1 MNLTIRPRRLRTT
14 PVLRKMV
21 RETRI
26 DASTLIYPMFV
37 IEGTDI
43 REEIPSLPG
52 QYRVSLNH
60 LAAELESVVKA
71 GVSAVMFFGIP
82 AHKDAVGSGAWD
94 EHGIVQEAFRL
105 ARKEFPDLYLIG
117 DVCMCEYTDHGHC
130 GILNDH
136 TVDNDKTLKSLA
148 KIAVSQVEAG
158 ADMAPLSMRRAISRR
173 RSCPTP
179 SSTPPHSTARSA
191 RQPDPRR
198 NSVTA
203 AAIRWT
209 STTAARQG
217 KRQSS
222 IWPRA
227 QTS

>member
-52 QYRVSLNH
+52 QYRVSLDH
-60 LAAELESVVKA
+60 LAEELESVVNA

-148 KIAVSQVEAG
+148 RIAVSQVEAG
-158 ADMAPLSMRRAISRR
+158 ADMVAPSDMMDGRVAAIRAALDEAGSLLQLPRGQLEPLPDRVRVKIVILLQRR
-173 RSCPTP
+173 RSRICSAALLAPL
-179 SSTPPHSTARSA
+179 PPV
-191 RQPDPRR
+191 PEL
-198 NSVTA
+198 
-203 AAIRWT
+203 
-209 STTAARQG
+209 
-217 KRQSS
+217 
-222 IWPRA
+222 
-227 QTS
+227 